1 MIKKNLSATLTL
13 ILTVIFA
20 AVLAVLCFTAPF
32 IFNWY
37 FVGFRHM
44 KNIAHTVIAAFYIC
58 VPFAVIAIY
67 LLIRLLLRIRRSD
80 VFVAENVSA
89 LRGLSWCCAA
99 VCVITAVAGFFYFPF
114 FAVCASAVFAALIL
128 RVVKNAFSYAVDI
141 KNENELTI

>member
-1 MIKKNLSATLTL
+1 MIKKDASATLTL
-13 ILTVIFA
+13 ILIVIFA

-32 IFNWY
+32 LFHWY

-44 KNIAHTVIAAFYIC
+44 ENTAHTVIATFYTC
-58 VPFAVIAIY
+58 VPFAAIAIY

-99 VCVITAVAGFFYFPF
+99 VCMITAVAGFFYFPF
-114 FAVCASAVFAALIL
+114 FAVCAAAGFIALIL
-128 RVVKNAFSYAVDI
+128 RVVKNAFADAVDI